1 MPGKGYATI
10 GLKPSIVTKLQD
22 MTDRYYPGMFLP
34 STLIIMM
41 NEIDRGFY
49 SVEEHDIKINFS
61 GRYNSITIRSDIRY
75 WFEKNYEEL
84 GDQYEKRY
92 GTKCFS
98 KFISY
103 FIVNLFESKIN
114 AQNHVIRLKESDF
127 DWLHQEYV
135 KLRKNSNS
143 KYDVQNFER
152 FADVYINDLL
162 GKIKAAKEIL
172 TT

>member
-22 MTDRYYPGMFLP
+22 MTDKYYPGMFLP

-61 GRYNSITIRSDIRY
+61 GRYNSITIRADIRE
-75 WFEKNYEEL
+75 WFEKNYEKL
-84 GDQYEKRY
+84 GDEYEKRY
-92 GTKCFS
+92 NAKCFS
-98 KFISY
+98 KFVSY
-103 FIVNLFESKIN
+103 FIINLFESKIK

-127 DWLHQEYV
+127 DWLHHEYT

-143 KYDVQNFER
+143 KYDVPNFER

-172 TT
+172 TV